1 MKHLFHTLFLFLVSA
16 SPALAIVYTY
26 QVAPKDIRNGYIIQQ
41 VDISSSA
48 SVQIVNVQYKAVAS
62 LPTGI
67 VAASADH
74 FTRRNGVERKQPFA
88 IIRIPAYAMLS
99 NGTYGVLTS
108 FSLNVEEHAAANS
121 SSKATTKTTASQT
134 PLASGTWY
142 KIAIPAR
149 GIYKMDYAF
158 VQSLGVNAGTISSAN
173 IRMVGNGGAMLY
185 ESNTPKHALDLTEN
199 ALWVNDGGDGVFN
212 SGDFIAFYAPGP
224 MRWDLDSAGQ
234 RFIHHNHLYA
244 DSSYYFVSFD
254 AGGGMRISD
263 EAQAG
268 TPTTTVSSFNDYAA
282 HEVDLYNPGKFGKE
296 WWGEKFG
303 AGSDALQ
310 TRTFS
315 FPLNA
320 NVDTLAIR
328 ISMAARAAQPG
339 TRISTT
345 LNNAA
350 FDTYSFSA
358 VSLEEDTNPV
368 SAHDLEKRVV
378 INANAASF
386 TMAFNAVQIEDM
398 AYLNYIELNWRRP
411 LAFTGDNFTFRDLR
425 SIGPNTIAA
434 YNITGASN
442 ATQVWD
448 VTDPLQPKRVQ
459 GSLNGSTYSFTQ
471 AASTLHEFVAL
482 DGNSFLTPAAVGRV
496 SNQNLHGAD
505 APELVIVT
513 HPDFLSA
520 ANRLADYHREHDMM
534 RVLVATTDQVYNEFS
549 SGAQDI
555 GGIRDM
561 MRYFYLAAG
570 NDTTRLPRYL
580 LLFGDASYDYKD
592 RIPSNSNYVP
602 TYESN
607 ESLSVD
613 ASYTVDDYF
622 GFLDEG
628 EDISDFT
635 VVNTLDI
642 GIGRIPVASAGAAE
656 DAVDK
661 IINYTSP
668 ASLGPWR
675 IRNTFI
681 GDNEDGAGEHLAN
694 AEEIARTVDIQTP
707 FANDSKIYLD
717 NLTFVST
724 PGGNRCPDANKAI
737 TDQIFKGT
745 FVINYTGHGSTTTLA
760 HERIVTKE
768 DFNSWKNYNQL
779 PFMITATCDYA
790 RYDNPAYVSNGES
803 LVLKKD
809 GGTIAMLTT
818 TGPVYAGI
826 NQEINLQFLH
836 AQYSQRNGQ
845 WLTFGDAMREG
856 KNMTYKD
863 SGTYPFTLINF
874 YRFSLLGD
882 PALQPAF
889 PKHRVKTDAITI
901 MGSVQAADTMR
912 ALGAYTV
919 SGHVEDVTGNL
930 LSDFNGRAYVTIFD
944 KPRVINLYTK
954 ETHDFRAYK
963 MQDNI
968 IFKGLTTVTNGKF
981 SCSFIAPKDMGYD
994 YARGKISYYAE
1005 NGHVDAA
1012 GYDTGVIIG
1021 GFYDGAPSDNDAPLV
1036 RPFIGDTLFR
1046 DGGIT
1051 GPNTL
1056 LYVQLSDKSGINVS
1070 GNGVGHDLTAVLDGD
1085 EAHPYILNDY
1095 YETETNTYQRGH
1107 ASFPVTGLSDG
1118 PHTFRVKAWD
1128 VYNNSG
1134 EGIVHFVV
1142 GAGGFQVQNLMNY
1155 PNPFRDQTHF
1165 FFQHN
1170 HPGEALTVQIAIY
1183 QTTGQLIRII
1193 EQKFNPADNPAHEV
1207 IWDGTDDHGAL
1218 LPSGIY
1224 PYKVVLSTD
1233 KGLEGAAYQKLVI
1246 TR

>member
-1 MKHLFHTLFLFLVSA
+1 MKHIFRSLFLLFVSA
-16 SPALAIVYTY
+16 SPALATVYTY
-26 QVAPKDIRNGYIIQQ
+26 QVALKDVKNGCVIQQ
-41 VDISSSA
+41 ADVSTRA
-48 SVQIVNVQYKAVAS
+48 SIKVLNAQYKSVAS
-62 LPTGI
+62 LPKGI
-67 VAASADH
+67 VPDAAEH
-74 FTRRNGVERKQPFA
+74 FTRRNGVEHKRPFA
-88 IIRIPAYAMLS
+88 MVSIPAYTRMAD
-99 NGTYGVLTS
+99 GTYGVLTS
-108 FSLNVEEHAAANS
+108 FSLNIEEAAMSNIGSKANAKTAAA
-121 SSKATTKTTASQT
+121 QT
-134 PLASGTWY
+134 PLATGTWY
-142 KIAIPAR
+142 KIAVPTR
-149 GIYKMDYAF
+149 GVYKIDYAF
-158 VQSLGVNAGTISSAN
+158 VQSLGINASTISSAN
-173 IRMVGNGGAMLY
+173 IRLVGNGGAMLY
-185 ESNTPKHALDLTEN
+185 ESNAPKHSLDLTEN
-199 ALWVNDGGDGVFN
+199 ALWVNDGGDGIFG

-224 MRWDLDSAGQ
+224 MRWDLDSLGQ
-234 RFIHHNHLYA
+234 RFIHANHLYA
-244 DSSYYFVSFD
+244 DSSYYFLSFD

-263 EAQAG
+263 ATQVG
-268 TPTTTVSSFNDYAA
+268 TSTTTVSSFDDYTA

-320 NVDTLAIR
+320 NVDTLR
-328 ISMAARAAQPG
+328 VRMSMAARAAG
-339 TRISTT
+339 TTQIITA

-350 FDTYSFSA
+350 FDSYNFSG
-358 VSLEEDTNPV
+358 VSLEEDNNPV
-368 SAHDLEKRVV
+368 SAHDVDRRVPV
-378 INANAASF
+378 NASTADF
-386 TMAFNAVQIEDM
+386 YMVFNNGQIEDM
-398 AYLNYIELNWRRP
+398 AYLNFIELNWRRP
-411 LAFTGDNFTFRDLR
+411 LAFTGNNFTFRDLR
-425 SIGPNTIAA
+425 SVAPNAVAT
-434 YNITGASN
+434 YNVSGAGS
-442 ATQVWD
+442 ATQIWD
-448 VTDPLQPKRVQ
+448 VTDPLQPKRMQ
-459 GSLNGSTYSFTQ
+459 GTLNGSTYSFTQ
-471 AASTLHEFVAL
+471 SANVLHEFVAL
-482 DGNSFLTPAAVGRV
+482 DGSSFLTPAAVGKV

-513 HPDFLSA
+513 HPNFLSA

-580 LLFGDASYDYKD
+580 LLFGDASYDYKN

-607 ESLSVD
+607 ESLVVD
-613 ASYTVDDYF
+613 ASFTVDDYF
-622 GFLDEG
+622 GFLDDG
-628 EDISDFT
+628 EDIGDFT
-635 VVNTLDI
+635 VINTLDI
-642 GIGRIPVASAGAAE
+642 GVGRIPVADPTAAE
-656 DAVDK
+656 DAVNK

-675 IRNTFI
+675 ISNTFV

-694 AEEIARTVDIQTP
+694 AEEIARTVDNKTP
-707 FANDSKIYLD
+707 FANDTKIYLD

-724 PGGNRCPDANKAI
+724 PGGNRCPEANKAI

-768 DFNSWKNYNQL
+768 DFNAWKNFNKL

-803 LVLKKD
+803 LILKKD

-826 NQEINLQFLH
+826 NQEINLQFLW

-856 KNMTYKD
+856 KNMTYKN
-863 SGTYPFTLINF
+863 SGNYPFTLINF

-889 PKHRVKTDAITI
+889 PKHVVRTDAITL
-901 MGSVQAADTMR
+901 MGTAQSADTMR

-930 LSDFNGRAYVTIFD
+930 LSDFNGRAYVTIYD

-954 ETHDFRAYK
+954 EGHDFRAYK

-968 IFKGLTTVTNGKF
+968 IFKGLTTVTDGRF

-1012 GYDTGVIIG
+1012 GYDTGVVIG
-1021 GFYDGAPSDNDAPLV
+1021 GFYDGAPADNDAPV
-1036 RPFIGDTLFR
+1036 VKPFIGDTLFR

-1095 YETETNTYQRGH
+1095 YQTEPNTYQRGH
-1107 ASFPVTGLSDG
+1107 ASFPITGLADG
-1118 PHTFRVKAWD
+1118 PHTFRVRAWD

-1142 GAGGFQVQNLMNY
+1142 GTGGFQVQNLMNY

-1183 QTTGQLIRII
+1183 QTTGQLVRII

-1207 IWDGTDDHGAL
+1207 IWNGTDDHGAL
-1218 LPSGIY
+1218 LPSGVY